1 MAQKTIEVVIGPDG
15 SLKIEAMGFKGADCE
30 RATAFLVE
38 YTPHIAYLIWLAGPG
53 TAIRVAGDNRPVM
66 PWEYYAGATGG

>member
-30 RATAFLVE
+30 RATAFLE
-38 YTPHIAYLIWLAGPG
+38 KALGRSSGRSKKP
-53 TAIRVAGDNRPVM
+53 
-66 PWEYYAGATGG
+66 EYYHREEIKRQQRIGQ